1 MTYRCKQMRHDIP
14 PRTTTEQ
21 LTLPR
26 LNNLVSKETKLMNIN
41 PLPAVY
47 AKWVKID
54 MLQYINGYTPDAVR
68 GKIKKGI
75 GAKICIGRKRQ
86 MAT

>member
-1 MTYRCKQMRHDIP
+1 
-14 PRTTTEQ
+14 
-21 LTLPR
+21 
-26 LNNLVSKETKLMNIN
+26 MNIN

-68 GKIKKGI
+68 GKIKKGTW
-75 GAKICIGRKRQ
+75 RQ
-86 MAT
+86 DLHWKKAPDGNLMVNPKAIDEWIDNDGHIPERH